1 MGGVHHAGYA
11 GLIRSVFHAVRP
23 VSRDLKKYG
32 SGIRALSRRLG
43 ERVVRGPGTTGINSG
58 SRRRGIR
65 WAEPPELPCAMDG
78 NPGRSGS
85 HPEGRAGS
93 LVDAPSTSV
102 TEGLWEFPG
111 GKVHDG
117 ETDFQALEREL
128 AEELELRTVSVG
140 SVLFESPDPEAP
152 FLIRFVEVEVDGDP
166 TALEHAEIGWF
177 DPSVLQDLP
186 LAPSDAR
193 FVVQHLLAPRP

>member
-1 MGGVHHAGYA
+1 M
-11 GLIRSVFHAVRP
+11 
-23 VSRDLKKYG
+23 
-32 SGIRALSRRLG
+32 SRRLG
-43 ERVVRGPGTTGINSG
+43 EQVARGPGDH
-58 SRRRGIR
+58 RDQLRFPAAWIR
-65 WAEPPELPCAMDG
+65 WAEPPELPCAMDEIPVVAAVIRRG
-78 NPGRSGS
+78 GRVLLGRR
-85 HPEGRAGS
+85 PEHKRHG
-93 LVDAPSTSV
+93 
-102 TEGLWEFPG
+102 GLWEFPG

-128 AEELELRTVSVG
+128 AEELEVRTVSVG